1 MRLLKTISVVFLL
14 ILTAGIIQGCSH
26 RWHDWDDCSGRGQ
39 GMMWHGGGGSGMM
52 GQGPGYYR
60 SGEPLTLDQAKTAI
74 ERYITYSR
82 NPNIKL
88 GQITEKD
95 NYFEAEIVTKE
106 GSLADKLMVD
116 KQTGWIRSV
125 Y

>member
-1 MRLLKTISVVFLL
+1 
-14 ILTAGIIQGCSH
+14 
-26 RWHDWDDCSGRGQ
+26 
-39 GMMWHGGGGSGMM
+39 MWHGGGGPGMM
-52 GQGPGYYR
+52 GPGSGYYR
-60 SGEPLTLDQAKTAI
+60 SGEPLTLDQAKTAV

-95 NYFEAEIVTKE
+95 TYFEAEIVTKE
-106 GSLADKLMVD
+106 GSLADKLMVG

>member
-1 MRLLKTISVVFLL
+1 
-14 ILTAGIIQGCSH
+14 
-26 RWHDWDDCSGRGQ
+26 
-39 GMMWHGGGGSGMM
+39 MM

-60 SGEPLTLDQAKTAI
+60 SGEPLTLDQAKTAV
-74 ERYITYSR
+74 ERYITYSK

-95 NYFEAEIVTKE
+95 HYFEAEIVTKG

-116 KQTGWIRSV
+116 KQTGWIRSL

>member
-14 ILTAGIIQGCSH
+14 ILIAGIIQGCSH
-26 RWHDWDDCSGRGQ
+26 RWHDRDDCYGQGQ
-39 GMMWHGGGGSGMM
+39 GMMRHGDGGPSMM

-60 SGEPLTLDQAKTAI
+60 SGEPLTLDQAKTAV
-74 ERYITYSR
+74 ERYITYSK

-95 NYFEAEIVTKE
+95 HYFEAEIVTKE

-116 KQTGWIRSV
+116 KQTGLIRSL

>member
-1 MRLLKTISVVFLL
+1 
-14 ILTAGIIQGCSH
+14 
-26 RWHDWDDCSGRGQ
+26 
-39 GMMWHGGGGSGMM
+39 MM
-52 GQGPGYYR
+52 GQGPGYYH
-60 SGEPLTLDQAKTAI
+60 SGEPLTLDQAKTAV
-74 ERYITYSR
+74 ERYITYSK

-95 NYFEAEIVTKE
+95 HYFEAEIVTKE

-116 KQTGWIRSV
+116 KQTGWIRSL